1 MQIISIMNQCL
12 VFVILILLL
21 VNVATLSKKE
31 KTMPIVQNDITELI
45 LKQDNYIEKVN
56 ELIDSLIRNA
66 GETYVI
72 LNPNFNSSDK
82 YITEHES
89 EDMQQYIYIF
99 ISGNMTPD
107 IKKIISSVYDI
118 STDDKLKSILKL
130 RIKLYILSLLVNA
143 NKTY

>member
-21 VNVATLSKKE
+21 VKAATLSKKE
-31 KTMPIVQNDITELI
+31 KAIPIIQNDITELI

-89 EDMQQYIYIF
+89 EDMQQYIYLF

>member
-1 MQIISIMNQCL
+1 MQIILIMNQCL

-21 VNVATLSKKE
+21 VKAATLSKKE
-31 KTMPIVQNDITELI
+31 KSMPIIHNDITELI